1 MKAGWKLATLGD
13 VCDLI
18 NRGISPKYL
27 EKGGV
32 CVLNQKCIR
41 DHVVNYNLAR
51 RHDIT
56 AKKVNEDRF
65 IRIGDVLV
73 NSTGTGTLGRVAQI
87 RQELKE
93 PTTVDSHVTIVRPK
107 SNIFFQ
113 DFFGYMLIFI
123 EDSIKAAGEGC
134 GGQTELAK
142 SVLANNFTVAYPTS
156 LVEQQRIVTILDEAF
171 EAIAVARSNA
181 EQNRQNARALFES
194 YLQSVFS
201 QRGEGWVEKPL
212 EDLIE
217 SNIIGL
223 TKNSREQGEDK
234 TWPYVKMNNIT
245 RENNFDLSSFTCVD
259 ATVEE
264 VSKFSLRNGDFL
276 FNTRNSH
283 ELVGKSCIYE
293 SNSFDTVLYNNNIM
307 RIRFRHDIYARFIL
321 FAFSF
326 KDVVDQLHAMKSGTT
341 NVSAIYF
348 KDLKSLVI
356 PVPPISEQ
364 KKLSSK
370 LAIIATET
378 KRLESLYQRKIAAL
392 DELKQSLLQQAF
404 SGQLDTTRVEVLTP

>member
-1 MKAGWKLATLGD
+1 MNHITIPLCELFQIGSSKRVLKSEWKDAGVPFYRGREVTRLAIDGSVNNELFIAEEHYAELSKCNGVPTAGD
-13 VCDLI
+13 I
-18 NRGISPKYL
+18 I
-27 EKGGV
+27 
-32 CVLNQKCIR
+32 
-41 DHVVNYNLAR
+41 
-51 RHDIT
+51 IT
-56 AKKVNEDRF
+56 AIGTIGNSYIVQPTDRF
-65 IRIGDVLV
+65 YFKDASILWMKRNSDVLSEFV
-73 NSTGTGTLGRVAQI
+73 NLW
-87 RQELKE
+87 LKSPLFFE
-93 PTTVDSHVTIVRPK
+93 QLDRGNGATVDTLTIKKLQSVRVRLP
-107 SNIFFQ
+107 S
-113 DFFGYMLIFI
+113 
-123 EDSIKAAGEGC
+123 
-134 GGQTELAK
+134 LA
-142 SVLANNFTVAYPTS
+142 
-156 LVEQQRIVTILDEAF
+156 EQQRIVAILDEAF

-259 ATVEE
+259 ATAEE

-392 DELKQSLLQQAF
+392 DELKQSLSQQAF
-404 SGQLDTTRVEVLTP
+404 SGQL